1 MNWSLFCVVYL
12 IAVTVTMGVFIVVA
26 LVTGF
31 DEIVHILIVA
41 ILGMIV
47 AIPEALF
54 FSKKVGS
61 ITGNE
66 A

>member
-1 MNWSLFCVVYL
+1 MNWSLFCVIYL

-26 LVTGF
+26 LITGF
-31 DEIVHILIVA
+31 NGIAHILIVA
-41 ILGMIV
+41 ILGMLV

-61 ITGNE
+61 ITGDNV
-66 A
+66 

>member
-1 MNWSLFCVVYL
+1 MNWSLFCVVYM
-12 IAVTVTMGVFIVVA
+12 IAVTVTMGVFIVAA

-41 ILGMIV
+41 ILGMIA